1 MSDYASVNFLSTVK
15 VVWDEMYFR
24 IYGAFIYDV
33 RSNFIG
39 ILFITMRL
47 VLWTIKLTSWQAKDI
62 LVMSAH
68 IKEIFFAT

>member
-1 MSDYASVNFLSTVK
+1 
-15 VVWDEMYFR
+15 MYFR